1 MTLLFTLLLLVSG
14 IGHSAWAEPSPPTTT
29 AGSEIKGDVL
39 YWEGD
44 ELVVREMTGH
54 EVRLRV
60 TPDTRYKAPPASS
73 KPETRSPQKLLPTD
87 RRFRSRCRSRT
98 SDRRSADQREF
109 CWLPDPGVHRV
120 LGTYARFTS
129 LPQHLAISD
138 VERADCL

>member
-44 ELVVREMTGH
+44 ELVVREMSGH

-60 TPDTRYKAPPASS
+60 TQETKIQGASGKLKTGDKIAAKVAPDGPALSI
-73 KPETRSPQKLLPTD
+73 TLQI
-87 RRFRSRCRSRT
+87 
-98 SDRRSADQREF
+98 
-109 CWLPDPGVHRV
+109 PDVGPAVR
-120 LGTYARFTS
+120 
-129 LPQHLAISD
+129 
-138 VERADCL
+138 